1 MVNNN
6 LVRYIQEYLIKN
18 FILTIF
24 VWIIYRTIKMK
35 APLSNRIKNILADR
49 ESSYKLMRTVLSGK
63 RDGDSVMEI
72 DGKSITLERVGVR
85 KIDR

>member
-24 VWIIYRTIKMK
+24 VWIIYRTKKMK

-85 KIDR
+85 KINR

>member
-1 MVNNN
+1 
-6 LVRYIQEYLIKN
+6 
-18 FILTIF
+18 
-24 VWIIYRTIKMK
+24 MK
-35 APLSNRIKNILADR
+35 APLSNRIKNILADK
-49 ESSYKLMRTVLSGK
+49 ESSYKLMRTVISGK